1 MFHLFSK
8 EEVIETFEMIHLS
21 GLNIRTV
28 TLGINLMD
36 CIDRDFDKLRNNIF
50 DKIIR
55 VAGRLLDESEAIEN
69 KYGIPIVNKRISV
82 TPIALVLEP
91 AIKDLSEQEVESRCI
106 GLAKTINEADR
117 RIGVDFSG
125 GYSAIVQKGWTSGD
139 IALINSIPKALSLT
153 DRVCSCVNI
162 ADTRSGINVDAA
174 KKMGEI
180 IKKTA
185 ELTSDRNGLGCTK
198 LGVYVNAPPDTPFMP
213 GAYHGIGEAEATINV
228 GISGPGVIKSIVEKS
243 SDVDFRALAEKIKR
257 ASFKITRVGELIGHE
272 VAKRLNVE
280 FGIIDLSLA
289 PTPSSGESIAEIIEA
304 MGIDYC
310 GAPGTTAALALLTDA
325 VKKGGIMATSF
336 VGGMSGAF
344 IPVSEDSGM
353 MKAAKKGA
361 LSLEKLEAMTS
372 VCSVGIDM
380 VTIPGDTPVETI
392 SSIILDEMA
401 IGVVNNKPLGVRI
414 IPVPGKKPGDMI
426 EFGGLLG
433 SSVIMPVSK
442 FRSFK
447 FLNRGGQIPSPISS
461 LNG

>member
-1 MFHLFSK
+1 VIYLFSK

-36 CIDRDFDKLRNNIF
+36 CIDRDYDTLRHNILN
-50 DKIIR
+50 KIIK
-55 VAGRLLDESEAIEN
+55 VAGNLLSESESIEN

-82 TPIALVLEP
+82 TPIALVLES
-91 AIKDLSEQEVESRCI
+91 AISGLSEEEIESRSI
-106 GLAKTINEADR
+106 GLAQILNEAAQK
-117 RIGVDFSG
+117 IGVDFSG
-125 GYSAIVQKGWTSGD
+125 GYSAIVQKGWTGGD
-139 IALINSIPKALSLT
+139 IALINSIPRALSST
-153 DRVCSCVNI
+153 DRICSCVNI
-162 ADTRSGINVDAA
+162 ADTRSGINVEAA

-185 ELTSDRNGLGCTK
+185 DLTADQNGLGCTK

-228 GISGPGVIKSIVEKS
+228 GISGPGVIRSIVEKS
-243 SDVDFRALAEKIKR
+243 PDVDFRTLAEKIKR
-257 ASFKITRVGELIGHE
+257 ASFKITRVGELIGRE
-272 VAKRLNVE
+272 VAKSLRVE
-280 FGIIDLSLA
+280 FGIVDLSLA
-289 PTPSSGESIAEIIEA
+289 PTPAKGESIAEIIEA
-304 MGIDYC
+304 MGIEYC

-344 IPVSEDSGM
+344 IPVSEDTGM
-353 MKAAKKGA
+353 MKAAERGA

-372 VCSVGIDM
+372 VCSVGLDM
-380 VTIPGDTPVETI
+380 VTIPGDTPAETI

-401 IGVVNNKPLGVRI
+401 IGVINNKPLGVRI
-414 IPVPGKKPGDMI
+414 IPVPGSKSGDMV

-442 FRSFK
+442 FSSLK